1 MGIYLNPGNNRFKR
15 NINSEI
21 YVDKTK
27 LIEYT
32 NSVINT
38 SQSYICISRPRR
50 FGKTIT
56 ANMLSSYYD
65 KSVDSHELF
74 KNYKISKSKSY
85 KEHLNKYNVINL
97 NIQSF
102 LSSVEN
108 KNEVLNYL
116 QKKVLNELENK
127 FTFLKEE
134 EINILS
140 EAFDIIYS
148 KEQEQ
153 FIFIIDEWDAIL
165 RENRNNKE
173 LQNKYLDFL
182 RNLFKDK
189 SYVGLVYMTGI
200 LPIKKYGT
208 HSALNMFDE
217 YSMIRMR
224 ELSSYTGF
232 TEEEVKELCKK
243 YDMNFDEMKKWYDG
257 YVLNDYHI
265 YNPKS
270 VVDSLRSKIFDS
282 YWTST
287 ETYEALKIYINLNYD
302 GLKEKI
308 VKLVSG
314 EKIKI
319 KTISFQNDM
328 TTFNNSDDVLTLL
341 VHLGYLGYDTTS
353 EEVFIPNEEIR
364 KEFEVVIDSKEYGS
378 IIDAINSSEK
388 LLNNTLN
395 GNSDYVSEKL
405 DEIHMDNTSILKYN
419 DENSLACIITIAY
432 YSARNYY
439 DIYRELPTGY
449 GYADIVFIPKKKI
462 DKSALVVELKYD
474 SNAVAALDQIKNKKY
489 TNSLKSYKGDII
501 LVGINYDKNS
511 KKHSCIIEKIKK

>member
-102 LSSVEN
+102 LSEVKDKN
-108 KNEVLNYL
+108 KVIDYLEHEVIG
-116 QKKVLNELENK
+116 ELS
-127 FTFLKEE
+127 LKYEY
-134 EINILS
+134 IN
-140 EAFDIIYS
+140 
-148 KEQEQ
+148 EQEQ

-165 RENRNNKE
+165 RENRNNLE
-173 LQNKYLDFL
+173 LISKYLSFL
-182 RNLFKDK
+182 TNLFKDR
-189 SYVGLVYMTGI
+189 SYVALVYMTGI
-200 LPIKKYGT
+200 LPIKKLGT
-208 HSALNMFDE
+208 HSSLNMFYE
-217 YSMIRMR
+217 FSMLEMSYFS
-224 ELSSYTGF
+224 EYTGF
-232 TEEEVKELCKK
+232 TEEEVEGLCKK

-364 KEFEVVIDSKEYGS
+364 KEFEVVIDSEEYGS

-395 GNSDYVSEKL
+395 GNSDYVSERL

>member
-102 LSSVEN
+102 LSEVKDKN
-108 KNEVLNYL
+108 KVIDYLEHEVIGELSLKYEYI
-116 QKKVLNELENK
+116 KGIDVLSKAFNLIY
-127 FTFLKEE
+127 
-134 EINILS
+134 IN
-140 EAFDIIYS
+140 
-148 KEQEQ
+148 EQEQ

-165 RENRNNKE
+165 RENRNDKE

-189 SYVGLVYMTGI
+189 DYVGLVYMTGI

-232 TEEEVKELCKK
+232 TEEEVEGLCKK

-265 YNPKS
+265 YNPKA
-270 VVDSLRSKIFDS
+270 VVESILRNKFGS

-287 ETYEALKIYINLNYD
+287 ETYEALKIYVNLNYD

-395 GNSDYVSEKL
+395 GNSDYVSERL

-419 DENSLACIITIAY
+419 DENSLA
-432 YSARNYY
+432 
-439 DIYRELPTGY
+439 
-449 GYADIVFIPKKKI
+449 
-462 DKSALVVELKYD
+462 
-474 SNAVAALDQIKNKKY
+474 
-489 TNSLKSYKGDII
+489 
-501 LVGINYDKNS
+501 
-511 KKHSCIIEKIKK
+511 